1 MKRWSLAPLR
11 TKNWL
16 YLRVGVATLLL
27 VLLFVAVGVDAV
39 VDCFKTIELRFVG
52 IMTLFL
58 VLLVL
63 LGALNVWLILNA
75 IHVCPFRVFFRSYLS
90 SWATGLITP
99 GQAGDASMILFLKAV
114 GVPLRCAATAYMIDK
129 MITLVYFLGVAWYGS
144 CVLMPHFGQTRKI
157 LLLAALLLGLCV
169 YGAVRFL
176 PAKTWSHMPLRG
188 SLSALAGE
196 FGRFRTKWPVLVIN
210 TVITTVKWLVVA
222 VCFHTAFLAFG
233 VQVAW
238 PAIAVIP
245 ILATLVGYIPVSVA
259 GIGTVEVT
267 AVYLFAAVGVEQ
279 AVVLSSYLLLRCLQY
294 LLASVSMLGGLGRT
308 REQRKWH
315 ACT

>member
-11 TKNWL
+11 AKNWL

-27 VLLFVAVGVDAV
+27 VVLFVSVGVDPV
-39 VDCFKTIELRFVG
+39 VDCFKTIDLRFVG
-52 IMTLFL
+52 IITLFL

-63 LGALNVWLILNA
+63 LGSLNVWLILNA
-75 IHVCPFRVFFRSYLS
+75 IHVCPFRVFLRSYLS

-99 GQAGDASMILFLKAV
+99 GQAGDASMVLFLKGV

-129 MITLVYFLGVAWYGS
+129 MITLVYFLGIAWYGS
-144 CVLMPHFGQTRKI
+144 CVLMPSYAQTWKI
-157 LLLAALLLGLCV
+157 VLFAAVLLGLCV
-169 YGAVRFL
+169 YGAVRLL
-176 PAKTWSHMPLRG
+176 PARTWSHMPLWG
-188 SLSALAGE
+188 SVSAIASE
-196 FGRFRTKWPVLVIN
+196 CRRFRAKWPVLAIN
-210 TVITTVKWLVVA
+210 IVITTVKWLVLA
-222 VCFHTAFLAFG
+222 ACYHTAFLAFG
-233 VQVAW
+233 VEAGW

-245 ILATLVGYIPVSVA
+245 ILATLVGYIPASVA

-267 AVYLFAAVGVEQ
+267 AVYLFGAVGVGQ
-279 AVVLSSYLLLRCLQY
+279 GVVLSSYLLVRCLQY

-308 REQRKWH
+308 REQHKWH